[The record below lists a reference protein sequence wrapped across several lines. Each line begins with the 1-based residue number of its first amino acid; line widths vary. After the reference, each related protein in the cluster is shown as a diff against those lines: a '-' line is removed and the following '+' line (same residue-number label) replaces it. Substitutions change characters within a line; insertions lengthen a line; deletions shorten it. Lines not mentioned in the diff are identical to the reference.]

1 MTKYIET
8 AVLVICIIVL
18 SGPLT
23 LASDEQVAEEATS
36 SGVYDD
42 AFSEASEH
50 SSNAKASVQATR
62 RRIGDAPANED
73 MYGTEGPKITKIFQL
88 EHAQASSLVNVISD
102 LCSPEGKAVVDERTN
117 SVVVTDVPAAL
128 NYIEQAISRVDTE
141 TPDMLKL
148 AEDLEIMSRII
159 DKTLGSSFPDQ
170 YKVARTFT
178 SIGSH
183 QGCQGIY
190 LRGYGAVFMTSIG
203 FPVSERK
210 TAEGKAAPDDLW
222 QQTRY
227 EISGGPGGSAP
238 GAMHVIGLSDS
249 AKYEQ
254 EKVEQLK
261 EELLKLIGTYAH
273 NIRQLGA
280 NENIVVAVRGTTGY
294 AHTVSLRGMTN
305 YGGYELLAV
314 SKPEVTKTEV
324 WVKKKEG
331 KFEAKSEVGKPELE
345 KAELEKPE
353 MEKPEAAPKA
363 PRTESPAVTIPA
375 PSTVEAAPPKAPL
388 KKESHVMIPA
398 PAPAKATG
406 LSKPTVPEIGAVI
419 AEPGVGGRT
428 TLIIRVSRSD
438 AEDYKM
444 GKFDLD
450 ELGDRTELI
459 QY

>member
-8 AVLVICIIVL
+8 AALVIFIIAL
-18 SGPLT
+18 FTPLAR
-23 LASDEQVAEEATS
+23 ASDERAEEEVTS

-42 AFSEASEH
+42 AFSEAPERS
-50 SSNAKASVQATR
+50 AQATG
-62 RRIGDAPANED
+62 RRIRDAAANED
-73 MYGTEGPKITKIFQL
+73 MYGTEAPKLTKVFQL
-88 EHAQASSLVNVISD
+88 NHAQASSLEKTISD

-117 SVVVTDVPAAL
+117 SVFVTDIPSAFE
-128 NYIEQAISRVDTE
+128 YIEQAISRLDTE

-159 DKTLGSSFPDQ
+159 DKALSGSFPDH

-190 LRGYGAVFMTSIG
+190 LKGYGAVFMTSIG

-227 EISGGPGGSAP
+227 EISGAPGGGTS

-249 AKYEQ
+249 AKYEP

-294 AHTVSLRGMTN
+294 AHTVSLSGMMN
-305 YGGYELLAV
+305 YYVASTGEAHKLVTV
-314 SKPEVTKTEV
+314 STPGAPKAEV
-324 WVKKKEG
+324 WVRHYEG
-331 KFEAKSEVGKPELE
+331 KPEAKSELEKPELE
-345 KAELEKPE
+345 KPELEKPE
-353 MEKPEAAPKA
+353 LEKPEAPPKA
-363 PRTESPAVTIPA
+363 PRTESPPITIPTTSTVTA
-375 PSTVEAAPPKAPL
+375 PSTGMAVPKP
-388 KKESHVMIPA
+388 SVPVI
-398 PAPAKATG
+398 G
-406 LSKPTVPEIGAVI
+406 TVP

-428 TLIIRVSRSD
+428 TLIIRVRQSD
-438 AEDYKM
+438 AEDYKR
-444 GKFDLD
+444 GSFDLD

>member
-1 MTKYIET
+1 MMKCIKT

-18 SGPLT
+18 FSPLT
-23 LASDEQVAEEATS
+23 WASDERAEEATN

-42 AFSEASEH
+42 TFSEASEH
-50 SSNAKASVQATR
+50 SSNAKPSAQATG
-62 RRIGDAPANED
+62 RRIRGAAANED
-73 MYGTEGPKITKIFQL
+73 TMITKVFKL
-88 EHAQASSLVNVISD
+88 EHAQASSLGNVISD
-102 LCSPEGKAVVDERTN
+102 LCSPEGKSVVDERTN
-117 SVVVTDVPAAL
+117 SVVVTDAPAAL
-128 NYIEQAISRVDTE
+128 DYIEQAISRLDTE
-141 TPDMLKL
+141 TPDMQKL

-190 LRGYGAVFMTSIG
+190 LKGYGAVFMTSIG

-227 EISGGPGGSAP
+227 EISGGPGGGAP
-238 GAMHVIGLSDS
+238 GAMHVIGFSDS
-249 AKYEQ
+249 AEYEQ

-280 NENIVVAVRGTTGY
+280 NENIVVAVRGAGGY
-294 AHTVSLRGMTN
+294 AHNVSLGGIMN
-305 YGGYELLAV
+305 YVVKHGEGYELVAV

-324 WVKKKEG
+324 WVKTKEG
-331 KFEAKSEVGKPELE
+331 KPEAKSELGKPELE
-345 KAELEKPE
+345 KPELEKPE
-353 MEKPEAAPKA
+353 ATPKA
-363 PRTESPAVTIPA
+363 PRTEESHITIPA
-375 PSTVEAAPPKAPL
+375 PSTV
-388 KKESHVMIPA
+388 
-398 PAPAKATG
+398 
-406 LSKPTVPEIGAVI
+406 TVPSTGIAVSPKPSVPTMGAVI
-419 AEPGVGGRT
+419 PEPGVGGRT
-428 TLIIRVSRSD
+428 TLIIRVSKSD
-438 AEDYKM
+438 AEGYRM
-444 GKFDLD
+444 GSLDLD
-450 ELGDRTELI
+450 ELGDRTEVI